1 MTLLRGKRIVIT
13 GASSGIGRELAR
25 LMARRG
31 GLLAVC
37 ARRGDRLQSLADE
50 IEAEGWPRP
59 LTAVC
64 DVRDPAQ
71 VAAMRDE
78 VESRMGPAEV
88 LVNNAGRGAFRPFV
102 ELSPQEASDLVAT
115 NLTGVIHCTRA
126 FLPAMLARGSGHLV
140 FISSVLGELPAP
152 EHAVYGATKFAVS
165 GLAES
170 LDYELRSQGIKV
182 TLVEPGLVMSEF
194 VEVSGTPLRRFDQLP
209 HQTAEQVAVA
219 IVRAIERGQQRCVAD
234 PLAWIAIDFRRHFPR
249 LARLLF
255 GVAIRRAYR
264 RDRGSSEG

>member
-1 MTLLRGKRIVIT
+1 V
-13 GASSGIGRELAR
+13 
-25 LMARRG
+25 
-31 GLLAVC
+31 
-37 ARRGDRLQSLADE
+37 
-50 IEAEGWPRP
+50 
-59 LTAVC
+59 
-64 DVRDPAQ
+64 
-71 VAAMRDE
+71 
-78 VESRMGPAEV
+78 
-88 LVNNAGRGAFRPFV
+88 
-102 ELSPQEASDLVAT
+102 VAT

-170 LDYELRSQGIKV
+170 LDYELRSKGIRV
-182 TLVEPGLVMSEF
+182 TLVEPGLVKTEF
-194 VEVSGTPLRRFDQLP
+194 VAVSGTPLRRFDQVP
-209 HQTAEQVAVA
+209 HQTAEQVAA
-219 IVRAIERGQQRCVAD
+219 TIVRAVERGRRRCVAD

-264 RDRGSSEG
+264 RDRGSASA